1 MPEAPER
8 SILRANA
15 TETLASVSARVP
27 GKRMRP
33 LTTGCPTTGR
43 PVCVAVAVALG
54 EVEVVAVGNAVGR
67 VAVGLLEAAA
77 EALTERVAA
86 EALATLDC
94 RCVVVEAGLPVR
106 AWDTVC
112 VGLCAEDSEEEA
124 EGVGVRLCVLDGDG
138 VAVPGA
144 VPLAVEDGEGVGLA
158 VPPPP
163 ARRAVGLSDW
173 EAEGEPLALR
183 QGVGVDAGGVAL
195 GVGRPLAVISS
206 DVLVARTVSVRCA
219 LAGAVG
225 LPAEGLPLGAP
236 EAVPHALPLGLAEGA
251 PLGLATGTAEAV
263 AFKDALPK

>member
-1 MPEAPER
+1 MLREGVGRFRASSVESSALMTPALLPSTFTALSVANVRRAAEAKSKVAARKEISRGMPDAPER

-54 EVEVVAVGNAVGR
+54 EVEVVAVGKAVGR

-106 AWDTVC
+106 A
-112 VGLCAEDSEEEA
+112 
-124 EGVGVRLCVLDGDG
+124 
-138 VAVPGA
+138 
-144 VPLAVEDGEGVGLA
+144 
-158 VPPPP
+158 
-163 ARRAVGLSDW
+163 
-173 EAEGEPLALR
+173 
-183 QGVGVDAGGVAL
+183 
-195 GVGRPLAVISS
+195 
-206 DVLVARTVSVRCA
+206 
-219 LAGAVG
+219 
-225 LPAEGLPLGAP
+225 
-236 EAVPHALPLGLAEGA
+236 
-251 PLGLATGTAEAV
+251 
-263 AFKDALPK
+263 